1 MNAFVSNGQGKN
13 ISAYMGSYGVALSRL
28 AGAVIEA
35 NHDKDGIVW
44 PKEVAPWDYYII
56 NLKSGDQNCDQTC
69 SNLYKI
75 MKENSLSVLYDDT
88 DERAGAK
95 LAKADLIGL
104 PYQIIVGPRGV
115 KDKLFDVK
123 NRKSGDVSK
132 LSYNELINFF
142 NIKL

>member
-1 MNAFVSNGQGKN
+1 
-13 ISAYMGSYGVALSRL
+13 
-28 AGAVIEA
+28 
-35 NHDKDGIVW
+35 
-44 PKEVAPWDYYII
+44 
-56 NLKSGDQNCDQTC
+56 
-69 SNLYKI
+69 

-132 LSYNELINFF
+132 LSYNELINFL
-142 NIKL
+142 I